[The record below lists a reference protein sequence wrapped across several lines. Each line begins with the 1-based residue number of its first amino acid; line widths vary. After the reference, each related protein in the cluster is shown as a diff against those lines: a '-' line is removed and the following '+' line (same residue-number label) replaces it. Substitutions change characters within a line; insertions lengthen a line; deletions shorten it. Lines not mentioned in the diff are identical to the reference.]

1 VTKERILITGATGT
15 VGAATITELMN
26 HPAKATFDVVAG
38 LRDISRIETR
48 VDSRPDYVV
57 KLDFTDSTTFG
68 SALQGIDRLLLIRPS
83 ALFDAERV
91 FKPFLGAA
99 KQAGIRQIAFL
110 SVQGA
115 EHNPMI
121 PHHKIEKLIVETG
134 IVFTFLRSSF
144 FMQNLCTTHRDEIR
158 LRNEIFVPAG
168 NGSAYFVDARDMA
181 TIAAHSL
188 TTHSDQYRNRS
199 YEITGSEAL
208 TYLDMCQILT
218 TVLGRSITYRNPSAL
233 QFIWRKWRQEHY
245 SLPATLITTTIHTI
259 TRFSRV
265 ARPTNETD
273 YLLGRPPIT
282 FRQFATDHRQMWIP

>member
-1 VTKERILITGATGT
+1 MTKERILITGATGN
-15 VGAATITELMN
+15 VGAATLTELMN

-38 LRDISRIETR
+38 LRDMSRQEALANC
-48 VDSRPDYVV
+48 RPDYVV

-91 FKPFLGAA
+91 FKPFLAAA
-99 KQAGIRQIAFL
+99 KQAGIRQITFL

-115 EHNPMI
+115 EYNPMI

-134 IVFTFLRSSF
+134 IAFTFLRSSF
-144 FMQNLCTTHRDEIR
+144 FMQNLCGTHRDEIR

-168 NGSAYFVDARDMA
+168 NGSAYFVDARDVA

-188 TTHSDQYRNRS
+188 ATHTDQYTNRS

-218 TVLGRSITYRNPSAL
+218 TVLGRSITYRNPSIL
-233 QFIWRKWRQEHY
+233 RFVWQKWYNEHY
-245 SLPATLITTTIHTI
+245 RLRDTLVTTTIHTI

-265 ARPTNETD
+265 ARLTNETD

-282 FRQFATDHRQMWIP
+282 FRQFATDHRQMWMP